1 MFVPAVSR
9 LLEAVAKS
17 IKHAMAMSTILTRE
31 IFQARRDAVLAIY
44 WRIPQGSHRLEKY
57 LKMKGSLEK
66 SLKTKFV
73 LKSP

>member
-1 MFVPAVSR
+1 MHLTSDHEVPGSNSAGEGVQLVTVWCFIAQS
-9 LLEAVAKS
+9 L
-17 IKHAMAMSTILTRE
+17 
-31 IFQARRDAVLAIY
+31 
-44 WRIPQGSHRLEKY
+44 PQGSHRLEKY